1 MLVGVAGGTASGKT
15 SVCREVMKA
24 LEGWEEEG
32 LVASFSQDAFYRDL
46 SAAERRSLATYN
58 FDHPD
63 AFDFGEML
71 QAVRN
76 LKAGAP
82 ATIPHYDFVTSS
94 RLPDVTTLEGPQVI
108 LLEGLFTL
116 YDASL
121 RDLLDLKIFVDADS
135 DTRLARRLRRD
146 IAERGRDAA
155 RVLDQYETT
164 VKPSFDNYILPTK
177 RFADIVI
184 PRGAENTV
192 AIELVLQY
200 IELHLRTNS
209 DLQRA

>member
-1 MLVGVAGGTASGKT
+1 
-15 SVCREVMKA
+15 
-24 LEGWEEEG
+24 
-32 LVASFSQDAFYRDL
+32 
-46 SAAERRSLATYN
+46 
-58 FDHPD
+58 
-63 AFDFGEML
+63 ML
-71 QAVRN
+71 QAVQN

-209 DLQRA
+209 HLQRA